1 MHIENVFDSR
11 FVNFILTFVIFDY
24 KKYTFVKNKSI
35 LMNAKNFVAILFL
48 CGLNIADAQ
57 QKSDEWHLTASSREN
72 YFGVSMANGQI
83 GIVTD
88 DTPLKTKEII
98 LNGVYDASPENGI
111 SRIVRGIEFL
121 NLRLSINRQEVK
133 SDNISNWSQV
143 VSMKEGIST
152 TSFSFKDLAKID
164 YSILAN
170 RAIPYSAMAI
180 VTIVPQQ
187 DIDISA
193 SNYMV
198 VPDELQGAKSNYRV
212 LKDNQYLMPVFNTV
226 AKTLKGKYTVAAS
239 TTFLFDGASEELKF
253 DNNELGFTKKL
264 LKGKTYRFAVAGGIV
279 TSKDVTDPLNESERQ
294 PIFALQEGID
304 KLVARHTKAWA
315 ELWKT
320 GDIQI
325 EGDLD
330 AQQRVRFALYNLYS
344 YIRPE
349 TRQSIAP
356 MGLSSQGYNGHIF
369 WDTELWMFPALLVL
383 QPDMAKSCLDYRS
396 DRLQKAKQKASIYG
410 YKGAMYPWESDD
422 TGEEATPTWALTG
435 IFEQHITADV
445 AIAFWNYYALTQD
458 KNWLREEYKVLRETA
473 NFWVS
478 RVVKNADNSYS
489 ILNVVGAD
497 EYAQHVDD
505 NAFTNA
511 SAIEALKNTIK
522 AAKILGEP
530 INPMWTDVS
539 EKLVIHTK
547 NGITQNY
554 KGYDGQTI
562 KQADVNLLAYPL
574 HVITDEKQIRKDLEY
589 YTEKVDKKDGPAMA
603 SGILS
608 VLYARLGDADKA
620 YSYFVKSY
628 LPNSRPP
635 FGVFSESANSN
646 NPYFATGAGAMLQAV
661 IYGFGGVEQT
671 DNGLK
676 FNKGMLPKQWK
687 SLKIIGIGTEDKT
700 IEVK

>member
-1 MHIENVFDSR
+1 MKS
-11 FVNFILTFVIFDY
+11 
-24 KKYTFVKNKSI
+24 KAKYF
-35 LMNAKNFVAILFL
+35 LFL
-48 CGLNIADAQ
+48 ISFFALAQ
-57 QKSDEWHLTASSREN
+57 SKSDSWQLYANAREN
-72 YFGVSMANGQI
+72 YYGVAMANGQI

-98 LNGVYDASPENGI
+98 LNGVYEASPENGI

-121 NLRLSINRQEVK
+121 NLHLSINNQEIK

-152 TSFSFKDLAKID
+152 TFFSFKNYANIN

-180 VTIVPQQ
+180 IEITPNM
-187 DIDISA
+187 DIEINA

-198 VPDELQGAKSNYRV
+198 VPQELKEAKSQFRV
-212 LKDNQYLMPVFNTV
+212 LKDNQYMMPVFSTT
-226 AKTLKGKYTVAAS
+226 AKTLYGKHTLSAA
-239 TTFLFDGASEELKF
+239 TTFLFDDQKEVLKQTASEV
-253 DNNELGFTKKL
+253 GFTKKL
-264 LKGKTYRFAVAGGIV
+264 IKGQKYRFAIAGGIC
-279 TSKDVTDPLNESERQ
+279 TSKDFNDPINEAERQ
-294 PIFALQEGID
+294 PIYALQEGID
-304 KLVARHTKAWA
+304 KLLERHKQAWDK
-315 ELWKT
+315 LWET

-344 YIRPE
+344 FIRAE
-349 TRQSIAP
+349 TRMNIAP

-369 WDTELWMFPALLVL
+369 WDSELWMYPSLLAL
-383 QPDMAKSCLDYRS
+383 QPEMAKSCLDYRS
-396 DRLQKAKQKASIYG
+396 DRLQKAKQKAAIYG

-445 AIAFWNYYALTQD
+445 AIAFWNYYTYTQD
-458 KNWLREEYKVLRETA
+458 KSWLRKEWLVFKETA
-473 NFWVS
+473 DFWAS
-478 RVVKNADNSYS
+478 RTSQNLDGSFS

-511 SAIEALKNTIK
+511 SAIETLRNTLK
-522 AAKILGEP
+522 AAAILNEP
-530 INPMWTDVS
+530 IDPKWKMVAD
-539 EKLVIHTK
+539 KLIIHTE

-554 KGYDGQTI
+554 KGYKGQLI

-574 HVITDEKQIRKDLEY
+574 HIITDKAQIEKDLNY
-589 YTEKVDKKDGPAMA
+589 YSQKIDKKDGPAMA
-603 SGILS
+603 SGVLS
-608 VLYARLGDADKA
+608 VLYARLGDKEKA
-620 YSYFVKSY
+620 YEYFVKSY

-671 DNGLK
+671 DTGLK
-676 FNKGMLPKQWK
+676 YNKGLLPKKWK
-687 SLKIIGIGTEDKT
+687 SLKIIGLGLDNKT
-700 IEVK
+700 IIVE

>member
-1 MHIENVFDSR
+1 MDS
-11 FVNFILTFVIFDY
+11 NFKL
-24 KKYTFVKNKSI
+24 
-35 LMNAKNFVAILFL
+35 LFL
-48 CGLNIADAQ
+48 LLLTSTSFIGQ
-57 QKSDEWHLTASSREN
+57 TKSDEWHLVANSREN
-72 YFGVSMANGQI
+72 YNGVSMANGQI

-98 LNGVYDASPENGI
+98 LSGVYDGSPENGI

-121 NLRLSINRQEVK
+121 NLRLNINNQEIK
-133 SDNISNWSQV
+133 SGNIDHWTQV
-143 VSMKEGIST
+143 ISMKEGIST
-152 TSFSFKDLAKID
+152 TSFSFKDLANIN

-170 RAIPYSAMAI
+170 RAVPFSAMAI
-180 VTIVPQQ
+180 VEITPLKDIEIV
-187 DIDISA
+187 A
-193 SNYMV
+193 NNYMT
-198 VPDELQGAKSNYRV
+198 VPDELKEARSQFRV
-212 LKDNQYLMPVFNTV
+212 LKDNQYLMPVFGTT

-239 TTFLFDGASEELKF
+239 TTFLFDGQTEALKQTG
-253 DNNELGFTKKL
+253 DEVGFTKKL
-264 LKGKTYRFAVAGGIV
+264 VKGQKYRFAIAGGIC
-279 TSKDVTDPLNESERQ
+279 TSKDITDPLNESERQ
-294 PIFALQEGID
+294 PIYALQQGID
-304 KLVARHTKAWA
+304 NLVNRHKQAWA
-315 ELWKT
+315 ELWNT

-344 YIRPE
+344 FIRPE
-349 TRQSIAP
+349 TRQSISP
-356 MGLSSQGYNGHIF
+356 MGLSSQGYNGHVF
-369 WDTELWMFPALLVL
+369 WDTELWMYPTLLAL

-396 DRLQKAKQKASIYG
+396 DRLQKAKQKATIYG

-435 IFEQHITADV
+435 IFEQHITADI
-445 AIAFWNYYALTQD
+445 AIVFWNYYALTQD
-458 KNWLREEYKVLRETA
+458 KSWLRSEYKVLKEIA
-473 NFWVS
+473 DFWVS
-478 RVVKNADNSYS
+478 RVVKNQDGSYS

-522 AAKILGEP
+522 AATILGEP
-530 INPMWTDVS
+530 IDPKWTDVS
-539 EKLVIHTK
+539 EKIVIHNE

-554 KGYDGQTI
+554 KGYKGQMI

-574 HVITDEKQIRKDLEY
+574 HIITDKAQIEKDLDY
-589 YTEKVDKKDGPAMA
+589 YTEKIDKKDGPAMA
-603 SGILS
+603 SGVLS
-608 VLYARLGDADKA
+608 VLYSRMGDKEKA

-671 DNGLK
+671 DLGLK
-676 FNKGMLPKQWK
+676 YNKGLLPKKWK
-687 SLKIIGIGTEDKT
+687 SLKIIGLGVDNKT
-700 IEVK
+700 ITVE

>member
-1 MHIENVFDSR
+1 MISNVKSFLLM
-11 FVNFILTFVIFDY
+11 ILVSPVIFGQ
-24 KKYTFVKNKSI
+24 
-35 LMNAKNFVAILFL
+35 A
-48 CGLNIADAQ
+48 
-57 QKSDEWHLTASSREN
+57 KSDEWHLSANSREN
-72 YFGVSMANGQI
+72 YYGVAMANGQI

-98 LNGVYDASPENGI
+98 LNGVYEASPENGI

-121 NLRLSINRQEVK
+121 NLHLSINNQQIE
-133 SDNISNWSQV
+133 SDNIDNWNQV
-143 VSMKEGIST
+143 ISMKEGTST
-152 TSFSFKDLAKID
+152 TSFTFKDLVAVD
-164 YSILAN
+164 YTILAN

-180 VTIVPQQ
+180 VEITPKK
-187 DIDISA
+187 DIEIIA
-193 SNYMV
+193 NNYMV
-198 VPDELQGAKSNYRV
+198 VPDELKDVKSQFRV
-212 LKDNQYLMPVFNTV
+212 LKDNQYLMPVFGTT
-226 AKTLKGKYTVAAS
+226 AKTLFGKHTVAAS
-239 TTFLFDGASEELKF
+239 TTFLFDGESETLKQTG
-253 DNNELGFTKKL
+253 NEVGFSKKL
-264 LKGKTYRFAVAGGIV
+264 LKGKKYRFAIAGGIC
-279 TSKDVTDPLNESERQ
+279 TSKDFTDPLNESERQ
-294 PIFALQEGID
+294 PIYALQEGID
-304 KLVARHTKAWA
+304 KLLSRHKQAWA

-344 YIRPE
+344 FIRPE

-369 WDTELWMFPALLVL
+369 WDSELWMYPTLLAL

-396 DRLQKAKQKASIYG
+396 DRLQKAKQKATVYG
-410 YKGAMYPWESDD
+410 YKGAMFPWESDD

-445 AIAFWNYYALTQD
+445 SIAFWNYYAYTQD
-458 KNWLREEYKVLRETA
+458 KNWLRKEWNVLKETA
-473 NFWVS
+473 DFWVS
-478 RVVKNADNSYS
+478 RVVKNKDNSYS

-511 SAIEALKNTIK
+511 SATESLKNTIK
-522 AAKILGEP
+522 AAVILGEP
-530 INPMWTDVS
+530 VDPRWVDISNN
-539 EKLVIHTK
+539 LVIHVK

-554 KGYDGQTI
+554 KGYDGQII

-574 HVITDEKQIRKDLEY
+574 NVITDKKQIEKDLEY
-589 YTEKVDKKDGPAMA
+589 YAAKIDPKDGPAMA
-603 SGILS
+603 SGVLS
-608 VLYARLGDADKA
+608 VLYARLGDREKA

-628 LPNSRPP
+628 MPNSRPP

-671 DNGLK
+671 DMGLK
-676 FNKGMLPKQWK
+676 YNKGVLPKEWK
-687 SLKIIGIGTEDKT
+687 SLKIIGLGVDNKT
-700 IEVK
+700 ITIE

>member
-1 MHIENVFDSR
+1 MISNVRSFLLM
-11 FVNFILTFVIFDY
+11 ILVSPVIFGQ
-24 KKYTFVKNKSI
+24 
-35 LMNAKNFVAILFL
+35 A
-48 CGLNIADAQ
+48 
-57 QKSDEWHLTASSREN
+57 KSDEWHLSANSREN
-72 YFGVSMANGQI
+72 YYGVAMANGQI

-98 LNGVYDASPENGI
+98 LNGVYEGSPENGI

-121 NLRLSINRQEVK
+121 NLHLSINNQEIN
-133 SDNISNWSQV
+133 SDNIDNWNQV
-143 VSMKEGIST
+143 VSMKEGTST
-152 TSFSFKDLAKID
+152 TSFTFKDLVAVD
-164 YSILAN
+164 YTILAN

-180 VTIVPQQ
+180 VEITPKKDVEI
-187 DIDISA
+187 IA
-193 SNYMV
+193 NNYMV
-198 VPDELQGAKSNYRV
+198 VPDQLIEAKSQFRV
-212 LKDNQYLMPVFNTV
+212 LKDNQYLMPVFGTT
-226 AKTLKGKYTVAAS
+226 AKTLFGKHTVSAS
-239 TTFLFDGASEELKF
+239 TTFLFDGQSETLKQTG
-253 DNNELGFTKKL
+253 DEVGFSKKL
-264 LKGKTYRFAVAGGIV
+264 LKGKKYRFSIAGGIC
-279 TSKDVTDPLNESERQ
+279 TSKDFTDPLNESERQ
-294 PIFALQEGID
+294 PIYALQQGIAKLLD
-304 KLVARHTKAWA
+304 KHKMAWA

-369 WDTELWMFPALLVL
+369 WDSELWMYPTLLAL

-396 DRLQKAKQKASIYG
+396 DRLQKAKQKATVYG
-410 YKGAMYPWESDD
+410 YKGAMFPWESDD

-445 AIAFWNYYALTQD
+445 SIAFWNYYAYTQD
-458 KNWLREEYKVLRETA
+458 KSWLKKEWNVLKETA
-473 NFWVS
+473 DFWVS
-478 RVVKNADNSYS
+478 RVVKNKDSSYS

-511 SAIEALKNTIK
+511 SAIESLKNTIK
-522 AAKILGEP
+522 AAAILGEP
-530 INPMWTDVS
+530 IDPRWVDVS
-539 EKLVIHTK
+539 DNLVIHVK

-554 KGYDGQTI
+554 KGYDGQII

-574 HVITDEKQIRKDLEY
+574 NVITDKKQIEKDLEY
-589 YTEKVDKKDGPAMA
+589 YSAKIDPKDGPAMA
-603 SGILS
+603 SGVLS
-608 VLYARLGDADKA
+608 VLYARLGDREKA

-628 LPNSRPP
+628 MPNSRPP

-671 DNGLK
+671 DMGLK
-676 FNKGMLPKQWK
+676 YNKGLLPKQWK
-687 SLKIIGIGTEDKT
+687 SLKIIGLGVDNKT
-700 IEVK
+700 ISIE

>member
-1 MHIENVFDSR
+1 MISNVKSFLLM
-11 FVNFILTFVIFDY
+11 ILVSPVIFGQ
-24 KKYTFVKNKSI
+24 
-35 LMNAKNFVAILFL
+35 A
-48 CGLNIADAQ
+48 
-57 QKSDEWHLTASSREN
+57 KSDEWHLSANSREN
-72 YFGVSMANGQI
+72 YYGVAMANGQI

-98 LNGVYDASPENGI
+98 LNGVYEASPENGI

-121 NLRLSINRQEVK
+121 NLHLSINNQQIE
-133 SDNISNWSQV
+133 SDNIDNWNQV
-143 VSMKEGIST
+143 ISMKEGTST
-152 TSFSFKDLAKID
+152 TSFTFKDLVAVD
-164 YSILAN
+164 YTILAN

-180 VTIVPQQ
+180 VEITPKK
-187 DIDISA
+187 DIEIIA
-193 SNYMV
+193 NNYMV
-198 VPDELQGAKSNYRV
+198 VPDELKDVKSQFRV
-212 LKDNQYLMPVFNTV
+212 LKDNQYLMPVFGTT
-226 AKTLKGKYTVAAS
+226 AKTLFGKHTVAAS
-239 TTFLFDGASEELKF
+239 TTFLFDGESETLKQTG
-253 DNNELGFTKKL
+253 NEVGFSKKL
-264 LKGKTYRFAVAGGIV
+264 LKGKKYRFAIAGGIC
-279 TSKDVTDPLNESERQ
+279 TSKDFTDPLNESERQ
-294 PIFALQEGID
+294 PIYALQEGID
-304 KLVARHTKAWA
+304 KLLSRHKQAWA

-344 YIRPE
+344 FIRPE

-369 WDTELWMFPALLVL
+369 WDSELWMYPTLLAL

-396 DRLQKAKQKASIYG
+396 DRLQKAKQKATVYG
-410 YKGAMYPWESDD
+410 YKGAMFPWESDD

-445 AIAFWNYYALTQD
+445 SIAFWNYYAYTQD
-458 KNWLREEYKVLRETA
+458 KNWLRKEWNVLKETA
-473 NFWVS
+473 DFWVS
-478 RVVKNADNSYS
+478 RVVKNKDNSYS

-511 SAIEALKNTIK
+511 SAIESLKNTIK
-522 AAKILGEP
+522 AAVILGEP
-530 INPMWTDVS
+530 VDPKWLDISNN
-539 EKLVIHTK
+539 LVIHVK

-554 KGYDGQTI
+554 KGYDGQII

-574 HVITDEKQIRKDLEY
+574 NVITDKKQIEKDLEY
-589 YTEKVDKKDGPAMA
+589 YAAKIDPKDGPAMA
-603 SGILS
+603 SGVLS
-608 VLYARLGDADKA
+608 VLYARLGDREKA

-628 LPNSRPP
+628 MPNSRPP

-671 DNGLK
+671 DMGLK
-676 FNKGMLPKQWK
+676 YNKGVLPKEWK
-687 SLKIIGIGTEDKT
+687 SLKIIGLGVDNKT
-700 IEVK
+700 ITIE

>member
-1 MHIENVFDSR
+1 MNSNVKGVF
-11 FVNFILTFVIFDY
+11 
-24 KKYTFVKNKSI
+24 
-35 LMNAKNFVAILFL
+35 LMLMISSLML
-48 CGLNIADAQ
+48 GQ
-57 QKSDEWHLTASSREN
+57 EKSDEWHLYANSREN
-72 YFGVSMANGQI
+72 YFGVAMANGKI

-98 LNGVYDASPENGI
+98 LNGVYDGSPENGI

-121 NLRLSINRQEVK
+121 DLRLSVDNQEIK

-143 VSMKEGIST
+143 VNMKEGTST
-152 TSFSFKDLAKID
+152 TSFSFKEMAKIN
-164 YSILAN
+164 YTILAN
-170 RAIPYSAMAI
+170 RAVPYSAMAI
-180 VTIVPQQ
+180 VEIMPNT
-187 DIDISA
+187 DIEITA
-193 SNYMV
+193 NNYMV
-198 VPDELQGAKSNYRV
+198 VPEELKGAKSQFRV
-212 LKDNQYLMPVFNTV
+212 LKDNQYLMPVFGTT
-226 AKTLKGKYTVAAS
+226 AKTLTGKYTVSAS
-239 TTFLFDGASEELKF
+239 TTFLFDGENEALKQTG
-253 DNNELGFTKKL
+253 NEVGFSKKL
-264 LKGKTYRFAVAGGIV
+264 LKGKKYRFAIAGGIC
-279 TSKDVTDPLNESERQ
+279 TSRDFSDPLNESERQ
-294 PIFALQEGID
+294 PIYALQQGID
-304 KLVARHTKAWA
+304 NLLNRHKQAWA
-315 ELWKT
+315 ELWNA

-344 YIRPE
+344 YNRPE
-349 TRQSIAP
+349 TRQSVAP

-369 WDTELWMFPALLVL
+369 WDSELWMYPTLLAL

-396 DRLQKAKQKASIYG
+396 DRLEKAKQKATIYG

-445 AIAFWNYYALTQD
+445 AIAFWNYYSYTQD
-458 KNWLREEYKVLRETA
+458 KVWLKNEYKVLKETA
-473 NFWVS
+473 DFWVS
-478 RVVKNADNSYS
+478 RVVKNDDGSYS

-522 AAKILGEP
+522 AATILNEP
-530 INPMWTDVS
+530 INSMWLEVS
-539 EKLVIHTK
+539 EKLVIHSE

-554 KGYDGQTI
+554 KGYKGQMI

-574 HVITDEKQIRKDLEY
+574 HVITDRKQMEKDLEY
-589 YTEKVDKKDGPAMA
+589 YTEKIDKKDGPAMA
-603 SGILS
+603 SGVLS
-608 VLYARLGDADKA
+608 VLYARLGDRDKA
-620 YSYFVKSY
+620 YAYFVKSY

-671 DNGLK
+671 DKGLQY
-676 FNKGMLPKQWK
+676 NKGLLPKQWK
-687 SLKIIGIGTEDKT
+687 SLTIKGIGIDNRT
-700 IEVK
+700 IKIK

>member
-1 MHIENVFDSR
+1 MCSKIK
-11 FVNFILTFVIFDY
+11 ILAFYTFVI
-24 KKYTFVKNKSI
+24 SS
-35 LMNAKNFVAILFL
+35 NF
-48 CGLNIADAQ
+48 AQ
-57 QKSDEWHLTASSREN
+57 TKSDEWNLAANSRTN
-72 YFGVSMANGQI
+72 YFGVTMANGQI
-83 GIVTD
+83 GIVTN
-88 DTPLKTKEII
+88 DTPLTTKEII
-98 LNGVYDASPENGI
+98 LNGVYEASPENGI

-121 NLRLSINRQEVK
+121 NLRMTLNNQQIK
-133 SDNISNWSQV
+133 SDNIDNWSQV
-143 VSMKEGIST
+143 VSMKEGTST
-152 TSFSFKDLAKID
+152 TSFSFKDLATIN
-164 YSILAN
+164 YTILAN
-170 RAIPYSAMAI
+170 RANPFSAMAVVEI
-180 VTIVPQQ
+180 TPKK
-187 DIDISA
+187 DIDITA
-193 SNYMV
+193 NNYMV
-198 VPDELQGAKSNYRV
+198 VPDELIDAKRQYRV
-212 LKDNQYLMPVFNTV
+212 LKDNQYLMPVFGTT
-226 AKTLKGKYTVAAS
+226 AKTLRGKYTVAAS
-239 TTFLFDGASEELKF
+239 TTFLFDGDSETLKQTG
-253 DNNELGFTKKL
+253 DEVGFTKKL
-264 LKGKTYRFAVAGGIV
+264 EKGKTYRFAVAGGIC

-304 KLVARHTKAWA
+304 KLLARHKKAWA

-349 TRQSIAP
+349 TRQSIPP

-369 WDTELWMFPALLVL
+369 WDSELWMYPALLAL

-396 DRLQKAKQKASIYG
+396 DRLEKAKQKAYIYG

-435 IFEQHITADV
+435 IFEQHITSDV

-458 KNWLREEYKVLRETA
+458 KSWLRQEYKVLKETA
-473 NFWVS
+473 DFWVS
-478 RVVKNADNSYS
+478 RVVKNQDGSYS

-511 SAIEALKNTIK
+511 SAIEALRNTIK
-522 AAKILGEP
+522 AAAILGEKSDP
-530 INPMWTDVS
+530 KWQEVADKIIIH
-539 EKLVIHTK
+539 KL

-554 KGYDGQTI
+554 KGYAGQMI
-562 KQADVNLLAYPL
+562 KQGDVNLLAYPL
-574 HVITDEKQIRKDLEY
+574 HIITDKVQIEKDLAY
-589 YTEKVDKKDGPAMA
+589 YSEKIDKKDGPAMA
-603 SGILS
+603 HGILS
-608 VLYARLGDADKA
+608 VLYARLGNKEKA
-620 YSYFVKSY
+620 YESFVKSY

-635 FGVFSESANSN
+635 FGVFSESATSN

-676 FNKGMLPKQWK
+676 FNKGLLPTQWK
-687 SLKIIGIGTEDKT
+687 SLKIIGLGVEDKT

>member
-1 MHIENVFDSR
+1 MLAVCPAAFGQ
-11 FVNFILTFVIFDY
+11 T
-24 KKYTFVKNKSI
+24 
-35 LMNAKNFVAILFL
+35 
-48 CGLNIADAQ
+48 
-57 QKSDEWHLTASSREN
+57 KSDEWHLFANSREN
-72 YFGVSMANGQI
+72 YFGVAMANGQI

-98 LNGVYDASPENGI
+98 LNGVYDGSPENGI

-121 NLRLSINRQEVK
+121 NLHLSINNEEIK
-133 SDNISNWSQV
+133 SNNIDNWSQV
-143 VSMKEGIST
+143 ISMKEGLST
-152 TSFSFKDLAKID
+152 TSFSFKDYASIN
-164 YSILAN
+164 YTILAN
-170 RAIPYSAMAI
+170 RAIPFSAMAI
-180 VTIVPQQ
+180 VEITPKK
-187 DIDISA
+187 DIEITA
-193 SNYMV
+193 NNYMV
-198 VPDELQGAKSNYRV
+198 VPDELKNAKSQYRV
-212 LKDNQYLMPVFNTV
+212 LKDNQYMMPVFGTT
-226 AKTLKGKYTVAAS
+226 AKTLNGKYTIAAS
-239 TTFLFDGASEELKF
+239 TTFLFDGQNETLKQTGG
-253 DNNELGFTKKL
+253 EVGFSKKL
-264 LKGKTYRFAVAGGIV
+264 LKGKKYRFAVAGGIC

-294 PIFALQEGID
+294 PIYALQEGID
-304 KLVARHTKAWA
+304 KLLNRHKQAWA
-315 ELWKT
+315 ELWNT

-349 TRQSIAP
+349 TRQSVAP

-369 WDTELWMFPALLVL
+369 WDSELWMYPTLLAL

-396 DRLQKAKQKASIYG
+396 DRLEKAKQKATIYG

-445 AIAFWNYYALTQD
+445 SIAFWNYYTYTQD
-458 KNWLREEYKVLRETA
+458 KSWLKKEWNVLKETA
-473 NFWVS
+473 DFWVS
-478 RVVKNADNSYS
+478 RVVKNQDGTFS

-522 AAKILGEP
+522 AATILNEP
-530 INPMWTDVS
+530 INSKWVEVS
-539 EKLVIHTK
+539 NKLIIHTE

-554 KGYDGQTI
+554 RGYQGQMI

-574 HVITDEKQIRKDLEY
+574 HIITERAQIEKDLEY
-589 YTEKVDKKDGPAMA
+589 YTEKIDKKDGPAMA
-603 SGILS
+603 SGVLS
-608 VLYARLGDADKA
+608 VLYARLGDKEKA
-620 YSYFVKSY
+620 YNYFVKSY

-635 FGVFSESANSN
+635 FGVFSESANSS

-671 DNGLK
+671 DSGLK
-676 FNKGMLPKQWK
+676 YNKGLLPKKWK
-687 SLKIIGIGTEDKT
+687 SLKIIGIGVDNKT
-700 IEVK
+700 ITIE

>member
-1 MHIENVFDSR
+1 MIFLNR
-11 FVNFILTFVIFDY
+11 FGYTH
-24 KKYTFVKNKSI
+24 KKIMK
-35 LMNAKNFVAILFL
+35 KNFKLLLILLLASNSFI
-48 CGLNIADAQ
+48 GQI
-57 QKSDEWHLTASSREN
+57 KSDEWHLVATSREN
-72 YFGVSMANGQI
+72 YNGVSMANGQI

-98 LNGVYDASPENGI
+98 LSGVYDGSPENGI

-121 NLRLSINRQEVK
+121 NLRLNINNQEIK
-133 SDNISNWSQV
+133 SGNIDHWSQV
-143 VSMKEGIST
+143 ISMKEGIST
-152 TSFSFKDLAKID
+152 TSFSFKDLANIN

-170 RAIPYSAMAI
+170 RAVPFSAMAI
-180 VTIVPQQ
+180 VEITPLKDIEIV
-187 DIDISA
+187 A
-193 SNYMV
+193 NNYMT
-198 VPDELQGAKSNYRV
+198 VPDELKEARSQFRV
-212 LKDNQYLMPVFNTV
+212 LKDNQYLMPVFGTT

-239 TTFLFDGASEELKF
+239 TTFLFDGQSEVLKQTG
-253 DNNELGFTKKL
+253 DEVGFTKKL
-264 LKGKTYRFAVAGGIV
+264 VKGQKYRFAIAGGIC
-279 TSKDVTDPLNESERQ
+279 TSKDITDPLNESERQ
-294 PIFALQEGID
+294 PIYALQQGID
-304 KLVARHTKAWA
+304 NLVNRHKQAWA
-315 ELWKT
+315 ELWNT
-320 GDIQI
+320 GDIKI

-344 YIRPE
+344 FIRPE
-349 TRQSIAP
+349 TRQSISP
-356 MGLSSQGYNGHIF
+356 MGLSSQGYNGHVF
-369 WDTELWMFPALLVL
+369 WDTELWMYPTLLAL

-396 DRLQKAKQKASIYG
+396 DRLQKAKQKATIYG

-435 IFEQHITADV
+435 IFEQHITADI

-458 KNWLREEYKVLRETA
+458 KSWLRSEYKVLKEIA
-473 NFWVS
+473 DFWVS
-478 RVVKNADNSYS
+478 RVVKNQDGTYS

-522 AAKILGEP
+522 AATILGEP
-530 INPMWTDVS
+530 IDTKWIDVS
-539 EKLVIHTK
+539 EKIVIHNE

-554 KGYDGQTI
+554 KGYKGQMI

-574 HVITDEKQIRKDLEY
+574 HIITDKAQIEKDLDY
-589 YTEKVDKKDGPAMA
+589 YTEKIDKKDGPAMA
-603 SGILS
+603 SGVLS
-608 VLYARLGDADKA
+608 VLYSRMGDKEKA

-671 DNGLK
+671 DLGLK
-676 FNKGMLPKQWK
+676 YNKGLLPKKWK
-687 SLKIIGIGTEDKT
+687 SLKIIGLGVDNKT
-700 IEVK
+700 ITVE

>member
-1 MHIENVFDSR
+1 MISNVKSFLLM
-11 FVNFILTFVIFDY
+11 ILVSPVVFGQ
-24 KKYTFVKNKSI
+24 
-35 LMNAKNFVAILFL
+35 A
-48 CGLNIADAQ
+48 
-57 QKSDEWHLTASSREN
+57 KSDEWHLSANSREN
-72 YFGVSMANGQI
+72 YYGVAMANGQI

-98 LNGVYDASPENGI
+98 LNGVYEGSPENGI

-121 NLRLSINRQEVK
+121 NLHLSINDQEIK
-133 SDNISNWSQV
+133 SDNIDNWSQV
-143 VSMKEGIST
+143 VSMYEGMST
-152 TSFSFKDLAKID
+152 TSFTFKDLASVN
-164 YSILAN
+164 YTILAN
-170 RAIPYSAMAI
+170 RAVPYSAMAI
-180 VTIVPQQ
+180 IEITPNKDVEI
-187 DIDISA
+187 IA
-193 SNYMV
+193 NNYMV
-198 VPDELQGAKSNYRV
+198 VPDELKEAKSQFRV
-212 LKDNQYLMPVFNTV
+212 LKDNQYMMPVFGTT
-226 AKTLKGKYTVAAS
+226 AKTLFGKHTVSAS
-239 TTFLFDGASEELKF
+239 TTFLFDGQSETLKQTG
-253 DNNELGFTKKL
+253 NEVGFSKKL
-264 LKGKTYRFAVAGGIV
+264 LKGKKYRFAIAGGIC
-279 TSKDVTDPLNESERQ
+279 TSKDFTDPLNESERQ
-294 PIFALQEGID
+294 PIYALQEGID
-304 KLVARHTKAWA
+304 KLLSRHKQAWA

-369 WDTELWMFPALLVL
+369 WDSELWMYPTLLAL

-396 DRLQKAKQKASIYG
+396 DRLQKAKQKATVYG
-410 YKGAMYPWESDD
+410 YKGAMFPWESDD

-445 AIAFWNYYALTQD
+445 SIAFWNYYAYTQD
-458 KNWLREEYKVLRETA
+458 KTWLKKEWNVLKETA
-473 NFWVS
+473 DFWVS
-478 RVVKNADNSYS
+478 RVVKNKDGSYS

-511 SAIEALKNTIK
+511 SAIESLKNTIK
-522 AAKILGEP
+522 AATILGETVDP
-530 INPMWTDVS
+530 KWLDVS
-539 EKLVIHTK
+539 DNLVIHVK

-554 KGYDGQTI
+554 KGYEGQMI

-574 HVITDEKQIRKDLEY
+574 NVITDNTQIEKDLEY
-589 YTEKVDKKDGPAMA
+589 YAAKIDPKDGPAMA
-603 SGILS
+603 SGVLS
-608 VLYARLGDADKA
+608 VLYARLGDREKA

-671 DNGLK
+671 DMGLK
-676 FNKGMLPKQWK
+676 YNKGLLPKQWK
-687 SLKIIGIGTEDKT
+687 SLKIIGLGVDNKT
-700 IEVK
+700 ITVK

>member
-1 MHIENVFDSR
+1 MISNVRSFLLM
-11 FVNFILTFVIFDY
+11 ILVSPVIFGQ
-24 KKYTFVKNKSI
+24 
-35 LMNAKNFVAILFL
+35 A
-48 CGLNIADAQ
+48 
-57 QKSDEWHLTASSREN
+57 KSDEWHLSANSREN
-72 YFGVSMANGQI
+72 YYGVAMANGQI

-98 LNGVYDASPENGI
+98 LNGVYEGSPENGI

-121 NLRLSINRQEVK
+121 NLHLSINNQEIN
-133 SDNISNWSQV
+133 SDNIDNWNQV
-143 VSMKEGIST
+143 VSMKEGTST
-152 TSFSFKDLAKID
+152 TSFTFKDLVAVD
-164 YSILAN
+164 YTILAN

-180 VTIVPQQ
+180 VEITPKKDVEI
-187 DIDISA
+187 IA
-193 SNYMV
+193 NNYMV
-198 VPDELQGAKSNYRV
+198 VPDQLIEAKSQFRV
-212 LKDNQYLMPVFNTV
+212 LKDNQYLMPVFGTT
-226 AKTLKGKYTVAAS
+226 AKTLFGKHTVSAS
-239 TTFLFDGASEELKF
+239 TTFLFDGQSETLKQTG
-253 DNNELGFTKKL
+253 DEVGFSKKL
-264 LKGKTYRFAVAGGIV
+264 LKGKKYRFAIAGGIC
-279 TSKDVTDPLNESERQ
+279 TSKDFTDPLNESERQ
-294 PIFALQEGID
+294 PIYALQQGID
-304 KLVARHTKAWA
+304 KLLDKHKMAWA

-369 WDTELWMFPALLVL
+369 WDSELWMYPTLLAL

-396 DRLQKAKQKASIYG
+396 DRLQKAKQKATVYG
-410 YKGAMYPWESDD
+410 YKGAMFPWESDD

-445 AIAFWNYYALTQD
+445 SIAFWNYYAYTQD
-458 KNWLREEYKVLRETA
+458 KSWLKKEWNVLKETA
-473 NFWVS
+473 DFWVS
-478 RVVKNADNSYS
+478 RVVKNKDSSYS

-511 SAIEALKNTIK
+511 SAIESLKNTIK
-522 AAKILGEP
+522 AAAILGEP
-530 INPMWTDVS
+530 IDPRWVDVS
-539 EKLVIHTK
+539 DNLVIHVK

-554 KGYDGQTI
+554 KGYDGQII

-574 HVITDEKQIRKDLEY
+574 NVITDKKQIEKDLEY
-589 YTEKVDKKDGPAMA
+589 YSAKIDPKDGPAMA
-603 SGILS
+603 SGVLS
-608 VLYARLGDADKA
+608 VLYARLGEREKA

-628 LPNSRPP
+628 MPNSRPP

-671 DNGLK
+671 DMGLK
-676 FNKGMLPKQWK
+676 YNKGLLPKQWK
-687 SLKIIGIGTEDKT
+687 SLKIIGLGVDNKT
-700 IEVK
+700 ISIE

>member
-1 MHIENVFDSR
+1 MDS
-11 FVNFILTFVIFDY
+11 NFKL
-24 KKYTFVKNKSI
+24 
-35 LMNAKNFVAILFL
+35 LFL
-48 CGLNIADAQ
+48 LLLTSTSFIGQ
-57 QKSDEWHLTASSREN
+57 TKSDEWHLVANSREN
-72 YFGVSMANGQI
+72 YFGVAMANGQI

-98 LNGVYDASPENGI
+98 LNGVYEGSPENGI

-121 NLRLSINRQEVK
+121 NLHLSIDGQQIE
-133 SDNISNWSQV
+133 SSTISNWSQV
-143 VSMKEGIST
+143 ISMKEGMST
-152 TSFSFKDLAKID
+152 TSFSFKDLATIN
-164 YSILAN
+164 YTILAN
-170 RAIPYSAMAI
+170 RAVPYSAMAI
-180 VTIVPQQ
+180 IEIIPNK
-187 DIDISA
+187 DIEILA
-193 SNYMV
+193 NNYML
-198 VPDELQGAKSNYRV
+198 VPDELKEAKSQFRV
-212 LKDNQYLMPVFNTV
+212 LKDNQYLMPVFGTT
-226 AKTLKGKYTVAAS
+226 AKTLNGKYTVSAA
-239 TTFLFDGASEELKF
+239 TTFLFDGTSEALKQTG
-253 DNNELGFTKKL
+253 NEVGFTKKL
-264 LKGKTYRFAVAGGIV
+264 FKGKKYRFAIAGGIC
-279 TSKDVTDPLNESERQ
+279 TSKDFTDPLNESERQ
-294 PIFALQEGID
+294 PIYALQQGID
-304 KLVARHTKAWA
+304 NLLSRHKLAWA

-320 GDIQI
+320 GDVQI

-369 WDTELWMFPALLVL
+369 WDSELWMYPTLLAL

-396 DRLQKAKQKASIYG
+396 DRLQKAKQKATIYG

-458 KNWLREEYKVLRETA
+458 KSWLQSEFKVLKETA
-473 NFWVS
+473 DFWVS
-478 RVVKNADNSYS
+478 RVVKNTDGSYS

-522 AAKILGEP
+522 AATILNEP
-530 INPMWTDVS
+530 INPKWKDVS
-539 EKLVIHTK
+539 EKLVIHRE

-554 KGYDGQTI
+554 KGYKGQII

-574 HVITDEKQIRKDLEY
+574 HIITDKVQIEKDLDY
-589 YTEKVDKKDGPAMA
+589 YAEKIDKKDGPAMA
-603 SGILS
+603 SGVLS
-608 VLYARLGDADKA
+608 VLYSRLGDREKA
-620 YSYFVKSY
+620 YEYFVKSY

-671 DNGLK
+671 DMGLK
-676 FNKGMLPKQWK
+676 YNKGLLPKHWK
-687 SLKIIGIGTEDKT
+687 SLKIIGVGVEDKT
-700 IEVK
+700 ITIK